1 MRREFELPDG
11 DVEFLDA
18 QALPWEAVRVG
29 AVGRL
34 IIHDFPIPAGYKHD
48 RTTLNLRIE
57 PAYPETQI
65 DMVYFLPAL
74 ERIDGAAIPQ
84 ISVDQFDGKT
94 WQRWSRHRT
103 GQNPWRPGIDDVGS
117 HLALVRFWLER
128 EFIVRPRR

>member
-1 MRREFELPDG
+1 MRHEFELPEG
-11 DVEFLDA
+11 DVEFLNA
-18 QALPWEAVRVG
+18 QGLPWETVRVG
-29 AVGRL
+29 GVGRL
-34 IIHDFPIPAGYKHD
+34 IIYDFPIPAGYEHD
-48 RTTLNLRIE
+48 RATLNLRIE

-84 ISVDQFDGKT
+84 ISADQFDEKT

-103 GQNPWRPGIDDVGS
+103 GQNPWRPGVDDVGS

-128 EFIVRPRR
+128 ELIVRPRR